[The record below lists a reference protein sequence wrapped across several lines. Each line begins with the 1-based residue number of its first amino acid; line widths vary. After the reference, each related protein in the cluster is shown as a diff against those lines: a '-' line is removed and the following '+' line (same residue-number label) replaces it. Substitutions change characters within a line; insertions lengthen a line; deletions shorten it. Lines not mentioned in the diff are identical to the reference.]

1 MGFTPIAWADVNIL
15 ASRRQAAV
23 GLAQRI
29 ASQGTQADLITRDFT
44 PTDLM
49 MGVDTA
55 TFNTG
60 ALASPG
66 INNDVFARPNFTL
79 SSTQALVI
87 WGFGLES
94 TNPQLREMQ
103 WGVKAGLFDIISLT
117 ILLTEQRPIG
127 VIDPPI
133 AYKPSEHVVVNFRAA
148 AAVAAA
154 GEEINILAV
163 LAEQGESNVL
173 PPRTV
178 DTLGG

>member
-29 ASQGTQADLITRDFT
+29 AAQGTQADLITRDFT
-44 PTDLM
+44 PTDLYN
-49 MGVDTA
+49 GVDTA
-55 TFNTG
+55 AFTVIAPNANT
-60 ALASPG
+60 

-87 WGFGLES
+87 WGFALES

-103 WGVKAGLFDIISLT
+103 WGVKAGLFDIISLA

-127 VIDPPI
+127 IIDPPI
-133 AYKPSEHVVVNFRAA
+133 AYKPSEHVVMNVRAA
-148 AAVAAA
+148 TAIAA
-154 GEEINILAV
+154 GEEVNILAV
-163 LAEQGESNVL
+163 LAEQGETNVL

-178 DTLGG
+178 DTLGS